1 VPELKYLRTSYLSM
15 KNSLISLGAAL
26 ASMACGLSFAALSAP
41 AALTIH
47 TAIEVEFGTET
58 GRIYQLQGSSNL
70 VDWTGIGDAVF
81 GNGRAVSRVFSTRT
95 GDEVAFQSYRLDV
108 GDVPTHGLAPG
119 SLAGVTLS
127 LDDQPGRDR
136 MRFVSETEG
145 VDEGVQPDP
154 FTYVFSRVDLNT
166 VTADIRVASDKRDL
180 LTLTFTAPGM
190 GTWVREE
197 YRKEKLKDRDTGVF
211 SVLSDNGS
219 GPGTGGTNT
228 PPVVPVDMPSALAG
242 LAYVFESG
250 CGPVRLEFN
259 SAGTG
264 IEVGDDVNDDEPNGF
279 TYQFATTGTNT
290 ASLVITRKPGRYDE
304 YDLTFASGAQ
314 GAFVRREYRDGA
326 LRDTDRGSF
335 SSAGGVPVNPPA
347 GTGTMPTGTL
357 SGLSYVMS
365 GGESP
370 DRLVFAS
377 ATTGT
382 EYSDDV
388 DDTEPNTFTYTYSVT
403 GSSNASLVVRFKA
416 DRWDEY
422 DLTFLDGNLGGFV
435 RREFQKNVLKDTDT
449 GIFSGSPSV
458 N

>member
-1 VPELKYLRTSYLSM
+1 M
-15 KNSLISLGAAL
+15 KSFFVSVLTAL
-26 ASMACGLSFAALSAP
+26 ATTAGGLSFMAFSAP
-41 AALTIH
+41 AGITIH
-47 TAIEVEFGTET
+47 TAIEVEFGTES
-58 GRIYQLQGSSNL
+58 GKVYQLQGSSNL
-70 VDWTGIGDAVF
+70 GDWSGIGDAVF

-108 GDVPTHGLAPG
+108 GDVPTNGLAPG

-127 LDDQPGRDR
+127 LDDQPGGDR
-136 MRFVSETEG
+136 MRFVSETDG

-154 FTYVFSRVDLNT
+154 FTYAFSRVDLNT
-166 VTADIRVASDKRDL
+166 VTAGIRVASDKRDL

-197 YRKEKLKDRDTGVF
+197 YRREKLKDRDTGVF
-211 SVLSDNGS
+211 LVLSEGGS
-219 GPGTGGTNT
+219 GTGGGTNT
-228 PPVVPVDMPSALAG
+228 PPVVPVDMPAALAG

-250 CGPVRLEFN
+250 CGPVRLEFT

-264 IEVGDDVNDDEPNGF
+264 VEVGDDVNDDEPNLF
-279 TYQFATTGTNT
+279 TYQFAASGANA

-304 YDLTFASGAQ
+304 YDLTFVSGAQ
-314 GAFVRREYRDGA
+314 GAFVRREFRDGV
-326 LRDTDRGSF
+326 LRDTDHGSF
-335 SSAGGVPVNPPA
+335 SSAGTVPVNPPA

-357 SGLSYVMS
+357 SGLAYVMS
-365 GGESP
+365 GGESV
-370 DRLVFAS
+370 DRLVFAT

-382 EYSDDV
+382 EISDDV
-388 DDTEPNTFTYTYSVT
+388 GDTEPNVFTYTYSVT
-403 GSSNASLVVRFKA
+403 GRSTAALVVRFKA

-435 RREFQKNVLKDTDT
+435 RREFQKNSLKDTDT
-449 GIFSGSPSV
+449 GIFSGSPSF